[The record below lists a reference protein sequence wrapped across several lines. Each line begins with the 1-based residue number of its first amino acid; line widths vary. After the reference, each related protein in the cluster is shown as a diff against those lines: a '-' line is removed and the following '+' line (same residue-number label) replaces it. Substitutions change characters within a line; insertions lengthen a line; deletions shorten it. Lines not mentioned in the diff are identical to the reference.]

1 MKRFLLLIREDLR
14 RTELLTPEQMQQEIR
29 VMVKWV
35 EELTKTG
42 NFIQGD
48 PLENEMRLATSKKIV
63 SDGPYI
69 EAKEGVTGFTLVKAE
84 SIDQAAELAMAC
96 PLVQNGHIKI
106 EVRPILDFA

>member
-1 MKRFLLLIREDLR
+1 MLLIREDLR
-14 RTELLTPEQMQQEIR
+14 RTEMLTPEQMQQEIQ

-48 PLENEMRLATSKKIV
+48 PLENDMRLATSKRV
-63 SDGPYI
+63 MTDGPYI
-69 EAKEGVTGFTLVKAE
+69 ESKEGVTGFTLVKAE
-84 SIDQAAELAMAC
+84 NIEQAAELAMAC
-96 PLVQNGHIKI
+96 PLVQKGHIKI